1 MSTTSPVESFTAATA
16 SSAAITAPSA
26 TTVANQAMVVG
37 AFSINNS
44 SAIAPP
50 AGMTERAEIA
60 SGSAIKTEVADYVQT
75 SAGAT
80 GAKTATAATATANIG
95 QLIVLRP
102 AGPAVNQD
110 PTFDQN
116 LANRTNNEG
125 AVISLSAH
133 ATDPESDTLTYAATG
148 LPTGLSINTS
158 TGLITGTISAGAST
172 NSPFSTSITV
182 SDDNFATVGATDTFT
197 WTVTV
202 AGPNQDPTFDQ
213 DLANRSDA
221 QGAVISLSAHATDPE
236 LDSLTYAATG
246 CRPVCR
252 STPPRG

>member
-1 MSTTSPVESFTAATA
+1 
-16 SSAAITAPSA
+16 
-26 TTVANQAMVVG
+26 MVVG

-44 SAIAPP
+44 SAVAPP
-50 AGMTERAEIA
+50 AGMTERGEIA
-60 SGSAIKTEVADYVQT
+60 SGSNIKTEVADYVQT
-75 SAGAT
+75 PAGAT

-116 LANRTNNEG
+116 LANRSNNEG

-158 TGLITGTISAGAST
+158 TGLITGTISAGA
-172 NSPFSTSITV
+172 
-182 SDDNFATVGATDTFT
+182 
-197 WTVTV
+197 
-202 AGPNQDPTFDQ
+202 
-213 DLANRSDA
+213 
-221 QGAVISLSAHATDPE
+221 AHARART
-236 LDSLTYAATG
+236 
-246 CRPVCR
+246 RPP
-252 STPPRG
+252 SP